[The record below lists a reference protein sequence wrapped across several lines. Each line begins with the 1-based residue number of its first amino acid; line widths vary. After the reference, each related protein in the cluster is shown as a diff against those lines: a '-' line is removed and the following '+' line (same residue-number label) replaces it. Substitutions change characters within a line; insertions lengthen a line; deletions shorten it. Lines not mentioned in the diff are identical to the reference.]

1 MLAEIVRRADG
12 VLLTGGDDI
21 HPDLYDPHLPRA
33 VRQTVGAT
41 PDGGG
46 RDWRELVLLDEI
58 FRQGKPLLAI
68 CRGHQLLNVAL
79 GGGLIADIRRQV
91 PGALNHQRMD
101 RADEFVHEVPLTTGS
116 LLAKI
121 VGKRTLGVNSSHHQA
136 VLEPAESLMAVA
148 RTRDGIVEAMEFK
161 PDVGAADAVFVEC
174 SISSGTVDRTI
185 RRTSGD
191 FSTVCGNLQAET
203 QNMKSKILVVD
214 DDVDLRILL
223 ASVLEDYYDVVQANN
238 GAALQKAFSQ
248 PQPDVVLLDVV
259 LPDAD
264 GLALLPQIKKRWPD
278 TEVIVLT
285 GHGTISMAVEAGRGG
300 AYNFLAKPFENQK
313 LLADVKCAVER
324 KEQNEENNTLRRAL
338 ETMSGTASPI
348 FRSAAMQDVV
358 RTVERIAPSD
368 VTILITGES
377 GTGKEVIADLIHALS
392 PRSKNKII
400 KINCAAL
407 PRELIESE
415 LFGSVKGAFTGA
427 HTDREGLFRQAEGGT
442 LMLDEIS
449 EMPVDTQSKLLR
461 VLQDQEVRPVGGKSA
476 TRPTAGSSPPPIAS
490 PKKPSRKTSCAR
502 TFITASAPF
511 RFICRR
517 CANGAMTSCRWPTR
531 S

>member
-1 MLAEIVRRADG
+1 
-12 VLLTGGDDI
+12 VL
-21 HPDLYDPHLPRA
+21 
-33 VRQTVGAT
+33 
-41 PDGGG
+41 
-46 RDWRELVLLDEI
+46 
-58 FRQGKPLLAI
+58 
-68 CRGHQLLNVAL
+68 
-79 GGGLIADIRRQV
+79 
-91 PGALNHQRMD
+91 
-101 RADEFVHEVPLTTGS
+101 
-116 LLAKI
+116 
-121 VGKRTLGVNSSHHQA
+121 
-136 VLEPAESLMAVA
+136 
-148 RTRDGIVEAMEFK
+148 
-161 PDVGAADAVFVEC
+161 
-174 SISSGTVDRTI
+174 
-185 RRTSGD
+185 
-191 FSTVCGNLQAET
+191 AET
-203 QNMKSKILVVD
+203 QNMKAKILVVD

-223 ASVLEDYYDVVQANN
+223 ASVLEDYYDVVQASN

-248 PQPDVVLLDVV
+248 PPPDVVLLDVV

-313 LLADVKCAVER
+313 LLADVKCAIER
-324 KEQNEENNTLRRAL
+324 KEQNAENNTLRRAL

-348 FRSAAMQDVV
+348 FRSTAMQDVV

-427 HTDREGLFRQAEGGT
+427 HADREGLFRQAEGGT

-461 VLQDQEVRPVGGKSA
+461 VLQDQEVRPVGGKSSYK
-476 TRPTAGSSPPPIAS
+476 TNCRLIAS
-490 PKKPSRKTSCAR
+490 TNRKPEDAIKESKLREDLFYRISAISVHLPPLRDRRDDILPLANAFLKRFAAQANRDIRGFKPEAIERLTAFDWPGNVRQLQNEVQRTVLLCEGNEVSASDLSVTNAKLESADGTDTSFTLLEGVERNAIIQ
-502 TFITASAPF
+502 TLKETGGNKLETAKRLGIGRQTLYNKIKAYG
-511 RFICRR
+511 IEV
-517 CANGAMTSCRWPTR
+517 
-531 S
+531 